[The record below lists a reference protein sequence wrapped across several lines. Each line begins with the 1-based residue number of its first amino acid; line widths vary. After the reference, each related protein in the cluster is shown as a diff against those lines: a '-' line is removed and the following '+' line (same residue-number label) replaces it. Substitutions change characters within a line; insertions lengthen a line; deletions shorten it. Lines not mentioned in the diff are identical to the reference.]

1 MVSISRRKAVVHAC
15 WAGVMVRKNQSSVPF
30 GLAMYPSSETLMARR
45 TFLMFLLLLWGN
57 TGARRKLGA
66 PLPDLIS
73 SRLAAFRCVRAS
85 GASGSNDQSFE
96 ASRTGQHDRDPCRMA
111 TRDPAVLACGA

>member
-73 SRLAAFRCVRAS
+73 SRLAAFRCVRAR
-85 GASGSNDQSFE
+85 GASSSNRSEEHTSELQ
-96 ASRTGQHDRDPCRMA
+96 
-111 TRDPAVLACGA
+111 